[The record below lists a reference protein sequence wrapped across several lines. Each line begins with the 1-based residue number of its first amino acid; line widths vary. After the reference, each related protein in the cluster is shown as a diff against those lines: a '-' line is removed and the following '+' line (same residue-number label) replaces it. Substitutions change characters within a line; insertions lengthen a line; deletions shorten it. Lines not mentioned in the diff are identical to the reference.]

1 MRSKKLAALTL
12 TFAMVLTTLAGCSQK
27 KAQSGVLPE
36 LDGRYE
42 VNAEVPAYQL
52 DKTEDN
58 KLTWYVN
65 ADWWNTDWGNDT
77 VTKKVKEDLN
87 LDIEFLTG
95 DDTKLNTYFA
105 GEELPDIIT
114 IFSSSSS
121 IATSANQWAYSLNEL
136 ADKYDPYFYKV
147 AKEDT
152 LNWFKLSDG
161 KTYGYPGYSNSQEDY
176 DDGSLNAST
185 AFVIRKDIYEALGK
199 PSMGTPEEF
208 LDVLSR
214 IKEQF
219 PDVIPFGSNAM
230 TTDEGSLGRDL
241 QNFLGVPIENE
252 DGSFYDRQMDDDYLT

>member
-1 MRSKKLAALTL
+1 
-12 TFAMVLTTLAGCSQK
+12 MVLTTLAGCSQK

-152 LNWFKLSDG
+152 LNWFKLSRW
-161 KTYGYPGYSNSQEDY
+161 KN
-176 DDGSLNAST
+176 L
-185 AFVIRKDIYEALGK
+185 R
-199 PSMGTPEEF
+199 
-208 LDVLSR
+208 LSGLF
-214 IKEQF
+214 KQS
-219 PDVIPFGSNAM
+219 G
-230 TTDEGSLGRDL
+230 GL
-241 QNFLGVPIENE
+241 
-252 DGSFYDRQMDDDYLT
+252 